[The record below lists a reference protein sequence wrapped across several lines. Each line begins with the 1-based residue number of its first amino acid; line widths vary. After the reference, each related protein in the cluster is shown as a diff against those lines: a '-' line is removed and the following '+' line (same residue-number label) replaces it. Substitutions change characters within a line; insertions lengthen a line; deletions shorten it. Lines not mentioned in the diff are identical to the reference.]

1 MGSDRSQI
9 IGVVVHVVADAGLC
23 GAPVATSIVSD
34 HSEAMLQEEQH
45 LGVPI
50 VCRQRPAVAEDDR
63 LARAPV
69 LEENRDAVGRSDR
82 AHVRC
87 LLWSKRGKPAESTNI
102 HLCLDICREIWAHV
116 GYGMIDRNELN
127 TTPRAL

>member
-23 GAPVATSIVSD
+23 GASVATPIVSD

-45 LGVPI
+45 LRVPI
-50 VCRQRPAVAEDDR
+50 VSRQRPAVAEDDR

-69 LEENRDAVGRSDR
+69 LEEDRDAVGRSDR

-87 LLWSKRGKPAESTNI
+87 LLWSSAESPRRARTYTFVSTSV
-102 HLCLDICREIWAHV
+102 EK
-116 GYGMIDRNELN
+116 YGRML
-127 TTPRAL
+127 AMA